1 MHVRMPI
8 RGLDASAHIVDSDV
22 YAWSDDGGRTF
33 HRADGTKVKLPLT
46 VNPAPA
52 HHATIHADSTERWWK
67 LWLSL
72 LRHAGY

>member
-1 MHVRMPI
+1 MRVPI
-8 RGLDASAHIVDSDV
+8 RGLDANARIVDSDV
-22 YAWSDDGGRTF
+22 YAWSDDGGSTF
-33 HRADGTKVKLPLT
+33 HRADGTTAELPLT

-52 HHATIHADSTERWWK
+52 HLANVNAHSTQAYWS